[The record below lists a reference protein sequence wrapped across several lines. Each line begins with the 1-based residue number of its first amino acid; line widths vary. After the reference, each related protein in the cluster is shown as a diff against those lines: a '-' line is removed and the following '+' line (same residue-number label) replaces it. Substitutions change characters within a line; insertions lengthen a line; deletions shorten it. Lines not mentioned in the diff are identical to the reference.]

1 MLFGGNL
8 KDALAKYTGKADEI
22 AATDT
27 PENPSQS
34 DINEAQEKEKQ
45 KENVKINEATKLLV
59 RMNAGDEV
67 SDARRN
73 VMSGFLA
80 DSEFRKLPLSAI

>member
-45 KENVKINEATKLLV
+45 KENEHGHVQSTLEQKNGME
-59 RMNAGDEV
+59 
-67 SDARRN
+67 
-73 VMSGFLA
+73 
-80 DSEFRKLPLSAI
+80 SA